1 MPSKNS
7 LSALKG
13 REGLSPVLPD
23 THRPHQVPS
32 TAKRQAKPKVK
43 RVNKGFQV
51 EQGRAHKW
59 DLLVAR
65 MKAEGINGPQLID
78 EALDYLFEKYDA

>member
-7 LSALKG
+7 LNALKG

-23 THRPHQVPS
+23 TQETTVRS
-32 TAKRQAKPKVK
+32 TPAKRPSRPTVK

-51 EQGRAHKW
+51 EQGRAQKW

-65 MKAEGINGPQLID
+65 MKSEGIKGPQLID
-78 EALDYLFEKYDA
+78 EALDYLFEKYKA

>member
-7 LSALKG
+7 LNALKG
-13 REGLSPVLPD
+13 REGLTPVLPD
-23 THRPHQVPS
+23 TQDDKPPRSLSSSQS
-32 TAKRQAKPKVK
+32 KPKVK

-51 EQGRAHKW
+51 EESRAIKW

-65 MKAEGINGPQLID
+65 MKAKGIKGPQLID
-78 EALDYLFEKYDA
+78 EALDDLFDKYKS